1 MSLSPA
7 PEETEDTALH
17 HGRLGVVGIVF
28 FVVAAAS
35 PMVGMTG
42 AVPVA
47 IVLGNGAAVPGAY
60 LAAGIVLLLFSV
72 GYATMSQFITN
83 TGAFFAYIGRGLG
96 IGPGVGGAYTSLVA
110 YLAVQLAIYGFFGA
124 VVSGQMNAKL
134 DIDLEWWV
142 WALIG
147 WALVFLLAAFS
158 VDVGAKVLGVLMLL
172 ECGALALVA
181 LAVIF
186 QGGPDGWDFAASFA
200 PDNVFVG
207 GLTGSAGIALAF
219 AFASFIGFEATAIYG
234 EESKDPKKTVPVATY
249 AAVVLITVLFAAVTF
264 AIITAMGANQVIEQ
278 TLERSALDGVPL
290 ADPAAVLFS
299 VAEEYVGSWLSDLM
313 SWLVITSLFAG
324 LLAFQNSAARYFFSM
339 GRGGVLPRKLDHVN
353 KQGSPI
359 FGSVATSVVT
369 LVVILYFVF
378 ADKDPILNL
387 FYWFSGLAV
396 VAIVLVEF
404 LVCIAV
410 IAFFQRQAEKP
421 NAWKTVIAPLLAA
434 IGLALGEYLL
444 MSRFG
449 LLAGT
454 VAEGHD
460 PTTDAWGLNATGYT
474 LILLPFAVFVVG
486 AIVGSVRRKGENAA
500 AISDLVG

>member
-28 FVVAAAS
+28 YVVAAAS

-42 AVPVA
+42 ALPVA

-142 WALIG
+142 WSLIG
-147 WALVFLLAAFS
+147 WAIVFLLSVFS
-158 VDVGAKVLGVLMLL
+158 VDVGAKVLGVLMLV

-186 QGGPDGWDFAASFA
+186 QGGGPGGFDLGASFA

-207 GLTGSAGIALAF
+207 GLSGSAGIALAF

-234 EESKDPKKTVPVATY
+234 EESKDPKKTVPIATY
-249 AAVVLITVLFAAVTF
+249 MAVVLITVLFAAVTF
-264 AIITAMGANQVIEQ
+264 TVISAMGADQVIDE
-278 TLERSALDGVPL
+278 TLARSSLDGTPL

-299 VAEEYVGSWLSDLM
+299 VADEYVGSWLSDLM

-353 KQGSPI
+353 KQGSP
-359 FGSVATSVVT
+359 
-369 LVVILYFVF
+369 L
-378 ADKDPILNL
+378 
-387 FYWFSGLAV
+387 
-396 VAIVLVEF
+396 
-404 LVCIAV
+404 
-410 IAFFQRQAEKP
+410 
-421 NAWKTVIAPLLAA
+421 
-434 IGLALGEYLL
+434 
-444 MSRFG
+444 SRFDHDLG
-449 LLAGT
+449 HHLPRDHVVRDPGQGPGPQPVLLVQRPGGGGHRAGR
-454 VAEGHD
+454 VPRLYRGDRILPQAGREARPVED
-460 PTTDAWGLNATGYT
+460 PHRADPGGDRAGAWAST
-474 LILLPFAVFVVG
+474 
-486 AIVGSVRRKGENAA
+486 S
-500 AISDLVG
+500 